1 MLIDFAS
8 KLNAFG
14 AQRVPFFFVIDY
26 AAKHFYAA
34 PLDALDPDILY
45 QCDQHTNVGASPCHE
60 EISWQASYPHRDSYL
75 HTILTIIEEIKAGNT
90 YLLNFTAPTKLT
102 LSCDLKTIFHQAN
115 ALFKLYFKDRFVCFS
130 PERFV
135 RIEGNTIRTYPMKGT
150 IDATIENAEAI
161 ILDDE
166 KEKAE
171 HVMVV
176 DLLRNDLSMVAS
188 NVRVERFRYVDKIQA
203 GDKELLQ
210 ISSQIAGTLSPHWH
224 EHIGDILL
232 KLLPAGSISGTPKR
246 KSVEIIE
253 ALEGYDRGFF
263 TGVFG
268 IYDGHVFE
276 SGVMIRFIE
285 KEEDGYVFKS
295 GGGITLLSDPQK
307 EYDELCDKVYIPVF

>member
-1 MLIDFAS
+1 M
-8 KLNAFG
+8 
-14 AQRVPFFFVIDY
+14 
-26 AAKHFYAA
+26 
-34 PLDALDPDILY
+34 
-45 QCDQHTNVGASPCHE
+45 
-60 EISWQASYPHRDSYL
+60 
-75 HTILTIIEEIKAGNT
+75 
-90 YLLNFTAPTKLT
+90 
-102 LSCDLKTIFHQAN
+102 
-115 ALFKLYFKDRFVCFS
+115 
-130 PERFV
+130 
-135 RIEGNTIRTYPMKGT
+135 
-150 IDATIENAEAI
+150 
-161 ILDDE
+161 
-166 KEKAE
+166 
-171 HVMVV
+171 
-176 DLLRNDLSMVAS
+176 
-188 NVRVERFRYVDKIQA
+188 DKIQA

-268 IYDGHVFE
+268 IYDGHVLE